1 MAKNTDYKL
10 EYIELLRDDY
20 GYNVNGWNTDDPFV
34 SIIWGNTIYSDTR
47 ENIINALV
55 VEGGLDR
62 ELLESES
69 NLKLLNLYKE
79 TFKDEILDD
88 DMDLNTIGT
97 LDRWYNDQVEED
109 LKAIDL
115 TEEDEELIEDNKM
128 KKDDNNIIDLEK
140 QKEAVKILEKNPKAY
155 AVIYGYTTPDN
166 GIKYLDPMLK
176 KYSQEEVE
184 EYENSFRNGKAA
196 LDTILHVVYRSQL
209 GKYKKDSIKQM
220 TLEEFFKEAPGDSYI
235 WYEDVFIYK
244 IDKNRYFNSEELE
257 IQTFDESDPERY
269 GVGWTGNE
277 IEEVHFDGKK
287 LLEKKIKDWLDLDD
301 MLDDEDFKRINFYK
315 KILGDSDNLT
325 NDSKQKQ
332 ICDSFADRYK
342 VFDAQAFHDSV
353 KRIIDE
359 TKAAWEKNKI
369 DLSKKEGTMANK
381 IDQNLQEFYKV
392 VEDAQWSTHPYMKLR
407 TWWMNQLSDETLFNA
422 NAMRREKAIIASMD
436 EKYLNKGP
444 VRAADGLLALMNHIK
459 GIWLTGQGEGTAQV
473 YGYKKY

>member
-1 MAKNTDYKL
+1 
-10 EYIELLRDDY
+10 
-20 GYNVNGWNTDDPFV
+20 
-34 SIIWGNTIYSDTR
+34 
-47 ENIINALV
+47 
-55 VEGGLDR
+55 
-62 ELLESES
+62 
-69 NLKLLNLYKE
+69 
-79 TFKDEILDD
+79 
-88 DMDLNTIGT
+88 
-97 LDRWYNDQVEED
+97 
-109 LKAIDL
+109 
-115 TEEDEELIEDNKM
+115 
-128 KKDDNNIIDLEK
+128 
-140 QKEAVKILEKNPKAY
+140 
-155 AVIYGYTTPDN
+155 
-166 GIKYLDPMLK
+166 
-176 KYSQEEVE
+176 
-184 EYENSFRNGKAA
+184 
-196 LDTILHVVYRSQL
+196 
-209 GKYKKDSIKQM
+209 M